1 MTAPAGPRR
10 PLQEP
15 RNFRYIVGMQHNE
28 DLAAIFEEIADLLEI
43 TGEQAFRINSYRKAA
58 RTLRDL
64 TTDIA
69 ELAATGEHAK
79 LPGIGKSLAA
89 KIEEYLTQQGVDL
102 HNELLESVPAG
113 LPALLEIPNLGPKR
127 IALIWKELGIEN
139 LAGLKAAIADGRLT
153 TLKGFGPKLVA
164 TIAQGIRYAEQAAGR
179 TPLGLA
185 WPLARELAAAL
196 AGVPQVGRV
205 EITGSVRRGCETIG
219 DLDLLCESADG
230 GRVIAAFT
238 SLPQV
243 KRVLASGQTKGSIIV
258 DRRDGVEMQADCR
271 AVPAESF
278 GAALQYFTGSKE
290 HNVRLRELAVRRK
303 WKLNEW
309 GLFDGETRLAGER
322 EEDIYERL
330 GLPWIPPELREDRG
344 ELDTREP
351 PALVEL
357 KDIRGDLHLHTT
369 ESDGVVTAAEMAAA
383 AEQLGYEYIAIT
395 DHSRSSTIAN
405 GLTVE
410 RMWRQIERL
419 RRLNEQLKT
428 VTVLVGC
435 ECDILADGALDYPDQ
450 LLAAC
455 DFVVASV
462 HTAMRQDPAKLTAR
476 ILQALDN
483 PYVNVIGHP
492 TGRLLGRREA
502 MDFDVS
508 AVIAKAAATHTAL
521 ELNASWQRLD
531 LGDRHLRAAK
541 EAGVMICISTDAHS
555 TAQLEQMRYGVT
567 TARRGWLQAEH
578 VLNTRP
584 LPLVR
589 QWLAKKRPA

>member
-1 MTAPAGPRR
+1 
-10 PLQEP
+10 
-15 RNFRYIVGMQHNE
+15 MQHNE
-28 DLAAIFEEIADLLEI
+28 DIAAIFEEIADLLEI

-64 TTDIA
+64 TADIA
-69 ELAATGEHAK
+69 ELAAAGEHTK
-79 LPGIGKSLAA
+79 LPGIGKSMAA
-89 KIEEYLTQQGVDL
+89 KIEEYLAQKGIDL
-102 HNELLESVPAG
+102 HSELLESVPAG
-113 LPALLEIPNLGPKR
+113 LPALLEIPGLGPKR
-127 IALIWKELGIEN
+127 IALAWKELGIEN
-139 LAGLKAAIADGRLT
+139 LAGLKSAIADGRLA

-164 TIAQGIRYAEQAAGR
+164 TIAQGIRFAEQAAGR

-185 WPLARELAAAL
+185 WPLARELTAAMA
-196 AGVPQVGRV
+196 AVPQVGRV
-205 EITGSVRRGCETIG
+205 EIGGSVRRGCETIG
-219 DLDLLCESADG
+219 DLDLLCEAADG
-230 GRVIAAFT
+230 GPVIAAFT
-238 SLPQV
+238 TLPQV
-243 KRVLASGQTKGSIIV
+243 KRVLASGPTKGSIIV
-258 DRRDGVEMQADCR
+258 DRRDGIEMQVDCR
-271 AVPAESF
+271 VVPTESF

-290 HNVRLRELAVRRK
+290 HNVRLREMAVRHK

-309 GLFDGETRLAGER
+309 GLFDGDTRLAGER

-344 ELDTREP
+344 EFETPDLPT
-351 PALVEL
+351 VIEL

-395 DHSRSSTIAN
+395 DHSKSSTIAN
-405 GLTVE
+405 GLTVD

-419 RRLNEQLKT
+419 RRLNGQLKT

-435 ECDILADGALDYPDQ
+435 ECDILADGTLDYPDP

-476 ILQALDN
+476 ILQAMDS

-502 MDFDVS
+502 MDFDMS

-531 LGDRHLRAAK
+531 LGDRHLRAAR

-567 TARRGWLQAEH
+567 TARRGWLSAEQ